1 LQIVR
6 FALGVSYDG
15 SGFEGWQSQ
24 PSGRAVQDV
33 LEAAIAAIAGHS
45 IRVTTA
51 GRTDAGVHAT
61 GQVVHFDTEVERPL
75 TAWVRGVNAHLPA
88 AVAVRWAHPV
98 ESEFHARFSARGRTY
113 RYVLYNAPVRPALFA
128 GQVGWHHVALN
139 ARAMSDAAQH
149 LVGRHDFSSFRAAD
163 CQAASPVRELR
174 RLAITTRGPYLVF
187 DLEADAF
194 LYHMVRNI
202 VGALVYV
209 GDGRLGPAAIER
221 LLTTRDRRRAPP
233 TFAANGLYLTR
244 VAYEPRWG
252 LPIDDTMPHGDALE
266 LPIVAYE

>member
-1 LQIVR
+1 LRI
-6 FALGVSYDG
+6 ALGVSYDG

-33 LEAAIAAIAGHS
+33 LEAAITAIAGHP

-88 AVAVRWAHPV
+88 TVAVRWAQPV
-98 ESEFHARFSARGRTY
+98 GAEFHARFSARGRAY

-128 GQVGWHHVALN
+128 AQVGWHHAALDAN
-139 ARAMSDAAQH
+139 AMQDGARH
-149 LVGRHDFSSFRAAD
+149 LLGRHDFTSFRAAE

-174 RLAITTRGPYLVF
+174 RLQIATRGAYLVF

-202 VGALVYV
+202 VGALLYV
-209 GDGRLGPAAIER
+209 GDGRLEPVAIESLLAARNRR
-221 LLTTRDRRRAPP
+221 LAPP
-233 TFAANGLYLTR
+233 TFSANGLYLTR
-244 VAYEPRWG
+244 VAYEAQWG
-252 LPIDDTMPHGDALE
+252 LPIDGATSGGDEIALPMMAFE
-266 LPIVAYE
+266 